1 MPSDIEV
8 GAAALHRTGMLPD
21 VVLEH
26 TSCALGRLG
35 QALMRLTEQRLRTLG
50 VRARHI
56 GVLMALRAGG
66 PISQQALGT
75 YLAIDAA
82 TIVAALNDLEE
93 RGFVRRE
100 RDGVDARRHAVTL
113 TELGYDFLEQA
124 EQVLDGIDDEVLV
137 VLAPRLQRALAE
149 AVRQLATSP
158 QVAGLAEAPGLR
170 FGRVPERDGATVS
183 RSGGSQ
189 QG

>member
-1 MPSDIEV
+1 MTQSDVEV
-8 GAAALHRTGMLPD
+8 GTAALHRVGMLPD

-66 PISQQALGT
+66 PVSQHALGT

-93 RGFVRRE
+93 RGLVLRE
-100 RDGVDARRHAVTL
+100 RDGEDARRHAVTI
-113 TELGYDFLEQA
+113 TGPGYDFLDEA
-124 EQVLDGIDDEVLV
+124 EQVLDQIDDEVLV

-158 QVAGLAEAPGLR
+158 QIGGLADAAR
-170 FGRVPERDGATVS
+170 AGA
-183 RSGGSQ
+183 
-189 QG
+189 

>member
-1 MPSDIEV
+1 MTPSDVEV
-8 GAAALHRTGMLPD
+8 GPATLHRPGMLPD

-35 QALMRLTEQRLRTLG
+35 QALMRLTEQRLRSLG

-66 PISQQALGT
+66 PLSQQALGT

-93 RGFVRRE
+93 RGLVRRE
-100 RDGVDARRHAVTL
+100 RDGEDARRHAVTI
-113 TELGYDFLEQA
+113 TGAGYDFLGQA
-124 EQVLDGIDDEVLV
+124 EQLLDQIDDEVLV
-137 VLAPRLQRALAE
+137 VLPPHLQRALAQ

-158 QVAGLAEAPGLR
+158 QIADLA
-170 FGRVPERDGATVS
+170 
-183 RSGGSQ
+183 RS
-189 QG
+189 